1 MDYME
6 STQKTHSLLVE
17 KYRPN
22 NLENYVGNEN
32 IKKSISKYLEQN
44 DIQNLIFYGPA
55 GTGKTTLAK
64 LIVNNLDCESIYI
77 NASDERGIETIRDKV
92 QSFASVA
99 SFKPLKVVI
108 LDEADFLTIQAQAS
122 LRNIIETFS
131 RTTRFIM
138 TCNFVERIIDPL
150 QSRCQVLKIVPPTK
164 KDVAKH
170 LNWICNEESITHE
183 INDLVPLVNQY
194 YPDLRKCINTIQLS
208 TQDGMLNLDQSV
220 LVSSNYIDKVIDEL
234 KGKSNFKTIRQ
245 IIADANVS
253 DYEELFKTLYERSSE
268 YLPGKEGTVAILVN
282 DHQYKANFR
291 IDKEINT
298 MSLISNFIGRWVKE
312 YRNWKQRI
320 FISTCYKFRYFT

>member
-1 MDYME
+1 MVNTKE
-6 STQKTHSLLVE
+6 NSLLNE
-17 KYRPN
+17 KYRPIT
-22 NLENYVGNEN
+22 LDKFVGNEN
-32 IKKSISKYLEQN
+32 LKKSLSKYLEQN
-44 DIQNLIFYGPA
+44 DILNLIFYGPA

-64 LIVNNLDCESIYI
+64 LIVNNLECDYLYI

-92 QSFASVA
+92 QGFASTI
-99 SFKPLKVVI
+99 SFEPIKVVI

-170 LNWICNEESITHE
+170 LHWICNEESITHE

-208 TQDGMLNLDQSV
+208 TVDGGANDLYLKLDQSI
-220 LVSSNYIDKVIDEL
+220 LVSSNYIDKVIKAL
-234 KGKSNFKTIRQ
+234 SNKSKFNDIRQ
-245 IIADANVS
+245 IIADANVN
-253 DYEELFKTLYERSSE
+253 DFDELFKSLYERASD
-268 YLPGKEGTVAILVN
+268 YLPGKEGTASILIN
-282 DHQYKANFR
+282 EHQYKANFR
-291 IDKEINT
+291 IDKEINI
-298 MSLISNFIGRWVKE
+298 MSLIQQILNNK
-312 YRNWKQRI
+312 
-320 FISTCYKFRYFT
+320 

>member
-1 MDYME
+1 MAN
-6 STQKTHSLLVE
+6 TQTQENSLLVE
-17 KYRPN
+17 KYRPS
-22 NLENYVGNEN
+22 NLKNYVGNEN
-32 IKKSISKYLEQN
+32 IKKSISKYLDQN

-64 LIVNNLDCESIYI
+64 LCVQNLDCDHLYI

-170 LNWICNEESITHE
+170 LNWILQQESIEHN

-208 TQDGMLNLDQSV
+208 TQDNTLKLDQSV
-220 LVSSNYIDKVIDEL
+220 LVSSNYIDKVINALSEGSKHNKIDCY
-234 KGKSNFKTIRQ
+234 NDIRQ
-245 IIADANVS
+245 IIADANV
-253 DYEELFKTLYERSSE
+253 DDFDELFKSLYERASE
-268 YLPGKEGTVAILVN
+268 YLQNKEGTAAILIN
-282 DHQYKANFR
+282 EHQYKANFR

-298 MSLISNFIGRWVKE
+298 MSLIQQILNNK
-312 YRNWKQRI
+312 
-320 FISTCYKFRYFT
+320 

>member
-1 MDYME
+1 MV
-6 STQKTHSLLVE
+6 STENSLLVE
-17 KYRPN
+17 KYRPSK
-22 NLENYVGNEN
+22 LENYVGNEN

-44 DIQNLIFYGPA
+44 DILNLIFYGPA

-64 LIVNNLDCESIYI
+64 LCVQNLDCDHLYI

-92 QSFASVA
+92 QGFASVA

-170 LNWICNEESITHE
+170 LNWILQQESIKHD

-208 TQDGMLNLDQSV
+208 TQDNTLKLDQSI
-220 LVSSNYIDKVIDEL
+220 LVSSNYIDKVINALTEGSKHNKVDCY
-234 KGKSNFKTIRQ
+234 NDIRQ
-245 IIADANVS
+245 IIADANV
-253 DYEELFKTLYERSSE
+253 DDFDELFKSLYERASE
-268 YLPGKEGTVAILVN
+268 YLQDKEGTATILIN
-282 DHQYKANFR
+282 EHQYKANFR

-298 MSLISNFIGRWVKE
+298 MSLIQQILNNK
-312 YRNWKQRI
+312 
-320 FISTCYKFRYFT
+320 

>member
-1 MDYME
+1 ME
-6 STQKTHSLLVE
+6 NFQKQTNSLLVE
-17 KYRPN
+17 KFRPTT
-22 NLENYVGNEN
+22 LENYVGNEN

-64 LIVNNLDCESIYI
+64 LCVQNLNCDHLYI

-92 QSFASVA
+92 QGFASVA

-150 QSRCQVLKIVPPTK
+150 QSRCQVLKIVPPSK
-164 KDVAKH
+164 KDVARH
-170 LNWICNEESITHE
+170 LAWILDQEKIRYEMQ
-183 INDLVPLVNQY
+183 DLVPLINQY

-208 TQDGMLNLDQSV
+208 TIDNDLKLDQSI
-220 LVSSNYIDKVIDEL
+220 LVSSNYIDKVINEL
-234 KGKSNFKTIRQ
+234 SNKANFKTVRQ
-245 IIADANVS
+245 IIADANV
-253 DYEELFKTLYERSSE
+253 DDFDELFKSLYTKASE
-268 YLPGKEGTVAILVN
+268 YLPGKEGTASILIN
-282 DHQYKANFR
+282 EHQYKANFR
-291 IDKEINT
+291 IDKEINI
-298 MSLISNFIGRWVKE
+298 MSLIQQIINNK
-312 YRNWKQRI
+312 
-320 FISTCYKFRYFT
+320 

>member
-1 MDYME
+1 MANTE
-6 STQKTHSLLVE
+6 HSLLVE
-17 KYRPN
+17 RYRPN
-22 NLENYVGNEN
+22 KLENYVGNEN
-32 IKKSISKYLEQN
+32 IKKSISKYLDQN

-64 LIVNNLDCESIYI
+64 ICVQNLDCDHLYI

-150 QSRCQVLKIVPPTK
+150 QSRCHVLKIVPPTK

-170 LNWICNEESITHE
+170 LNWILQQESIKHN

-208 TQDGMLNLDQSV
+208 TLDNKLQLDKSI
-220 LVSSNYIDKVIDEL
+220 LVSSNYIDKVITEL
-234 KGKSNFKTIRQ
+234 SNKPKFNIIRQ
-245 IIADANVS
+245 IIADANV
-253 DYEELFKTLYERSSE
+253 DDFDELFRALYDRSSE
-268 YLPGKEGTVAILVN
+268 YYKDKEGTATLAIN
-282 DHQYKANFR
+282 EHQYKANFR
-291 IDKEINT
+291 IDKEINI
-298 MSLISNFIGRWVKE
+298 MSLIQTLI
-312 YRNWKQRI
+312 
-320 FISTCYKFRYFT
+320 KFK

>member
-1 MDYME
+1 MAN
-6 STQKTHSLLVE
+6 TQTQENSLLVE
-17 KYRPN
+17 KYRPS
-22 NLENYVGNEN
+22 NLKNHVGNEN
-32 IKKSISKYLEQN
+32 IKKSISKYLDQN
-44 DIQNLIFYGPA
+44 YIQNLIFYGPA

-64 LIVNNLDCESIYI
+64 LCVQNLDCDHLYI

-92 QSFASVA
+92 QGFASVA

-170 LNWICNEESITHE
+170 LNWILQQESITHD

-208 TQDGMLNLDQSV
+208 TMDGGANDLYLKLDQSI
-220 LVSSNYIDKVIDEL
+220 LVSSNYIDKVINEL
-234 KGKSNFKTIRQ
+234 SKGNKVSSFNTIRQ
-245 IIADANVS
+245 IIADANV
-253 DYEELFKTLYERSSE
+253 DDFDELFRALYDRSSE
-268 YLPGKEGTVAILVN
+268 YYKDKEGTAVLAIN
-282 DHQYKANFR
+282 EHQYKANFR
-291 IDKEINT
+291 IDKEINI
-298 MSLISNFIGRWVKE
+298 MSLIQTLIK
-312 YRNWKQRI
+312 
-320 FISTCYKFRYFT
+320 YK

>member
-1 MDYME
+1 MGIIAN
-6 STQKTHSLLVE
+6 SLLNE
-17 KYRPN
+17 KYRP
-22 NLENYVGNEN
+22 LSLDTFVGNEN
-32 IKKSISKYLEQN
+32 LKKTIQQFLNQN
-44 DIQNLIFYGPA
+44 DIVNMLLYGSA
-55 GTGKTTLAK
+55 GTGKSTLAK
-64 LIVNNLDCESIYI
+64 LIVHNLDCDSLLI

-92 QSFASVA
+92 QGFASVA

-150 QSRCQVLKIVPPTK
+150 QSRCQVLKIIPPTK

-170 LNWICNEESITHE
+170 LAGILDQESIEFE

-208 TQDGMLNLDQSV
+208 TQDNILKLNQSL
-220 LVSSNYIDKVIDEL
+220 LVSSNYIDKVIKTLSERDL
-234 KGKSNFKTIRQ
+234 KSNYRFTTIRQ
-245 IIADANVS
+245 TIADANV
-253 DYEELFKTLYERSSE
+253 DDFDELFRALYERASE
-268 YLPGKEGTVAILVN
+268 YLPGKEGTVAILIN
-282 DHQYKANFR
+282 EHQYKANFR

-298 MSLISNFIGRWVKE
+298 ISLIQNLINNK
-312 YRNWKQRI
+312 
-320 FISTCYKFRYFT
+320 

>member
-170 LNWICNEESITHE
+170 LSWIMDKEGIGFEMNELGAIVIQH
-183 INDLVPLVNQY
+183 

-208 TQDGMLNLDQSV
+208 TQDSMLNLDQSV

-234 KGKSNFKTIRQ
+234 KGKADFKTIRQ

-298 MSLISNFIGRWVKE
+298 MSLISNLINNK
-312 YRNWKQRI
+312 
-320 FISTCYKFRYFT
+320 

>member
-1 MDYME
+1 MGNME
-6 STQKTHSLLVE
+6 NSLLVE
-17 KYRPN
+17 KYRPST
-22 NLENYVGNEN
+22 LENYVGNEN
-32 IKKSISKYLEQN
+32 IKKSIAKYLDQN

-64 LIVNNLDCESIYI
+64 IIVKNLDCDHLYI

-92 QSFASVA
+92 QGFASVA

-150 QSRCQVLKIVPPTK
+150 QSRCHVLKIVPPTK
-164 KDVAKH
+164 KDVARH
-170 LNWICNEESITHE
+170 LAWVLDQEKIRYEMQ
-183 INDLVPLVNQY
+183 DLVPLINQY

-208 TQDGMLNLDQSV
+208 TMDNDLRLDQSI
-220 LVSSNYIDKVIDEL
+220 LVSSNYIDKVINEL
-234 KGKSNFKTIRQ
+234 SNKADFKTVRQ
-245 IIADANVS
+245 IIADANV
-253 DYEELFKTLYERSSE
+253 DDFDELLKSLYDKANE
-268 YLPGKEGTVAILVN
+268 YLPGKEGTATILIN
-282 DHQYKANFR
+282 EHQYKANFR

-298 MSLISNFIGRWVKE
+298 MSLIQNLINNK
-312 YRNWKQRI
+312 
-320 FISTCYKFRYFT
+320 

>member
-1 MDYME
+1 ME
-6 STQKTHSLLVE
+6 NLEHSLLVE

-22 NLENYVGNEN
+22 KLENYVGNEN

-64 LIVNNLDCESIYI
+64 LIVKNLNCDHIYI

-92 QSFASVA
+92 SGFASVA
-99 SFKPLKVVI
+99 SFKPIKVVI

-131 RTTRFIM
+131 RTTRFIL
-138 TCNFVERIIDPL
+138 TCNYVERIIDPL

-170 LNWICNEESITHE
+170 LHWICNEELITHE
-183 INDLVPLVNQY
+183 INELIPLVNQY

-208 TQDGMLNLDQSV
+208 TVDGGANDLYLNLDQSI
-220 LVSSNYIDKVIDEL
+220 LVSSNYIDKIITEL
-234 KGKSNFKTIRQ
+234 KGKANFRAIRQ
-245 IIADANVS
+245 IIADANVD
-253 DYEELFKTLYERSSE
+253 DYEELFRSLYERASE
-268 YLPGKEGTVAILVN
+268 YLPGKEGTVAILIN

-291 IDKEINT
+291 IDKEINAI
-298 MSLISNFIGRWVKE
+298 SLISNIINNK
-312 YRNWKQRI
+312 
-320 FISTCYKFRYFT
+320 

>member
-1 MDYME
+1 MANTE
-6 STQKTHSLLVE
+6 NSLLVE
-17 KYRPN
+17 KYRPKTLN
-22 NLENYVGNEN
+22 NYVGNEN
-32 IKKSISKYLEQN
+32 IKKSISAYLNQN
-44 DIQNLIFYGPA
+44 DIQNFIFYGSA

-64 LIVNNLDCESIYI
+64 IIVNSLDCDHLYI

-92 QSFASVA
+92 SSFASVA

-208 TQDGMLNLDQSV
+208 TVDGGANDLYLKLDQSI
-220 LVSSNYIDKVIDEL
+220 LVSSNYIDKVIKAL
-234 KGKSNFKTIRQ
+234 SNKSKFNDIRQ
-245 IIADANVS
+245 IIADANV
-253 DYEELFKTLYERSSE
+253 DDFDELFKALYERASE
-268 YLPGKEGTVAILVN
+268 YLPGKEGTASILIN
-282 DHQYKANFR
+282 EHQYKANFR

-298 MSLISNFIGRWVKE
+298 MSLIQNLINNK
-312 YRNWKQRI
+312 
-320 FISTCYKFRYFT
+320 

>member
-1 MDYME
+1 ME
-6 STQKTHSLLVE
+6 STNHSLLVE
-17 KYRPN
+17 KYRPTV
-22 NLENYVGNEN
+22 LENYVGNDN
-32 IKKSISKYLEQN
+32 IKSVISKYLEQN
-44 DIQNLIFYGPA
+44 DIQNFIFYGPA

-64 LIVNNLDCESIYI
+64 LIIKNLDCDHIYI

-92 QSFASVA
+92 SSFASVA

-170 LNWICNEESITHE
+170 LNWILQEEMIMH
-183 INDLVPLVNQY
+183 NVKDLVPLVNQY

-208 TQDGMLNLDQSV
+208 TQNNALKLDKTI
-220 LVSSNYIDKVIDEL
+220 LVSSNYMDKILSEL
-234 KGKSNFKTIRQ
+234 SQNKPSFTKIRQ
-245 IIADANVS
+245 IIADANV
-253 DYEELFKTLYERSSE
+253 DDFDELFRFLYENAVKF
-268 YLPGKEGTVAILVN
+268 LPNKEGTATALIN

-291 IDKEINT
+291 IDKEINI
-298 MSLISNFIGRWVKE
+298 MSLINNLIINK
-312 YRNWKQRI
+312 
-320 FISTCYKFRYFT
+320 

>member
-1 MDYME
+1 MAN
-6 STQKTHSLLVE
+6 TQTQENSLLVE
-17 KYRPN
+17 KYRPSK
-22 NLENYVGNEN
+22 LENYVGNEN
-32 IKKSISKYLEQN
+32 IKKSISKYLDQN

-64 LIVNNLDCESIYI
+64 LCVQNLDCDHLYI

-92 QSFASVA
+92 QGFASVA

-170 LNWICNEESITHE
+170 LNWVLQQESIKHD

-208 TQDGMLNLDQSV
+208 TQDNILKLDQSV
-220 LVSSNYIDKVIDEL
+220 LVSSNYIDKVINALSEGSKHNRIDCY
-234 KGKSNFKTIRQ
+234 NDIRQ
-245 IIADANVS
+245 IIADANV
-253 DYEELFKTLYERSSE
+253 DDFDELFKALYERASE
-268 YLPGKEGTVAILVN
+268 YLQNKEGTAAILIN
-282 DHQYKANFR
+282 EHQYKANFR

-298 MSLISNFIGRWVKE
+298 MSLIQQILNNK
-312 YRNWKQRI
+312 
-320 FISTCYKFRYFT
+320 